1 MEEGREGGRCLDLHT
16 ERVSFAWEEASWN
29 LVVVEMF
36 VLFVFF
42 CIIRPFSM
50 FSKVDGKLMERRS
63 IAFDSVT
70 FLGSWDS

>member
-36 VLFVFF
+36 VLFFFLYYSAIFDVFES
-42 CIIRPFSM
+42 RW
-50 FSKVDGKLMERRS
+50 KVDGTS
-63 IAFDSVT
+63 IDRF
-70 FLGSWDS
+70 